1 MNVLIIFG
9 SLFFLLSIIF
19 CVFQIITLLISE
31 HLEGAQLILQFC
43 SALACLLLAS
53 LAVQRNQRTA
63 TVVISVIAFGVCF
76 LALLSG
82 GILAMKSTG
91 EIASVKYVIFLAYGG
106 LYGIFGLACS
116 LLAGQPAINEAGKN
130 A

>member
-1 MNVLIIFG
+1 
-9 SLFFLLSIIF
+9 LFFLLSVVF
-19 CVFQIITLLISE
+19 CVFQLILLQVSE
-31 HLEGAQLILQFC
+31 HAAGISLVLQFC

-53 LAVQRNQRTA
+53 LAIQRSRRTA
-63 TVVISVIAFGVCF
+63 MIVISTLAFSVCF

-82 GILAMKSTG
+82 GILAMRGSG
-91 EIASVKYVIFLAYGG
+91 ELAAVKYVVFLAYGG

-116 LLAGQPAINEAGKN
+116 LLAGKSTADEAGKN